1 MARLMPCD
9 IVDNSASV
17 TVACWVTICWVT
29 GSSGSEYMRYVGV
42 VAGIPDRQ
50 GRTHLNIK
58 TVSPCDSLSA
68 ISVLSESTNARKSGS
83 NVSFLCRGRAE

>member
-42 VAGIPDRQ
+42 V
-50 GRTHLNIK
+50 GRDPGSTGK
-58 TVSPCDSLSA
+58 DP
-68 ISVLSESTNARKSGS
+68 SEY
-83 NVSFLCRGRAE
+83 